1 MKYKEF
7 RKWCNDRACD
17 GRWSMENAQ
26 YCIAVIEIFKYIPFW
41 KREKVWQKIYKDFI
55 LNSIVIPTNNIIA
68 NLKESDK

>member
-7 RKWCNDRACD
+7 RKWCNDRAFD
-17 GRWSMENAQ
+17 GCWSMANARH
-26 YCIAVIEIFKYIPFW
+26 CIVVIETFKHIPFW
-41 KREKVWQKIYKDFI
+41 KREKVWKTTYKDFI